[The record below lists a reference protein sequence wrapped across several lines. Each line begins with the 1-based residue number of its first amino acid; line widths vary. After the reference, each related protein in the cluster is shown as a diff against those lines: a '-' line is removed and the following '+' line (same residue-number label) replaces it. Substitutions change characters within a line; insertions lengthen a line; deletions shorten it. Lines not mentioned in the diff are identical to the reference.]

1 VTDASAAGGARVL
14 EHKQPIADEIVAKAR
29 AAMAEHELDV
39 LVATSPENVAYA
51 SGAAPPSQRTVRS
64 RLAAA
69 IVPAEGETELV
80 AIALE
85 GPVVRTQSRLDA
97 LRLYQEFVE
106 DPVEVV
112 ADSLRSRGIAGGT
125 IGVEE
130 THVSYA
136 DRCKLAAALPRARLL
151 AVDDL
156 LSGLRTIK
164 TRAETHVLREIG
176 AAAERIA
183 LEACDAFGAGAIE
196 REIANF
202 VAERYADAG
211 GDGLTMLVVGSGPR
225 SAAVNAP
232 PTGRVLE
239 RGDVLRLD
247 IIGTK
252 AHYHSDVA
260 RTAVVGEATPEQ
272 ERVYELL
279 LGVHRRC
286 LDALRPGAISSD
298 VYRIYHDAMEDAGLP
313 AYHFVGHG
321 LGITLHEEPFVNELT
336 ATSLREGMVLCIEP
350 LTLLEGRFG
359 MQIED
364 EVVITADGYE
374 PLSQAGEL
382 LRLGA

>member
-1 VTDASAAGGARVL
+1 MNEPAPAR
-14 EHKQPIADEIVAKAR
+14 IADEILEKSRVAMR
-29 AAMAEHELDV
+29 EHHLDA
-39 LVATSPENVAYA
+39 LVATSPENVAYT
-51 SGAAPPSQRTVRS
+51 SGAAPPSQKTVRS

-85 GPVVRTQSRLDA
+85 GPVVRTQSRLDSI
-97 LRLYQEFVE
+97 RFYEEFVE
-106 DPVEVV
+106 DPVEVF
-112 ADSLRSRGIAGGT
+112 ADSLRGRGLGAAT
-125 IGVEE
+125 VGVED
-130 THVSYA
+130 THLSYA
-136 DRCKLAAALPRARLL
+136 DRAKLAAALPRARLVRADEL
-151 AVDDL
+151 F
-156 LSGLRTIK
+156 SELRMIK
-164 TRAETHVLREIG
+164 TPTEIDAIRDIG

-183 LEACDAFGAGAIE
+183 REVCETFAAGSTE

-202 VAERYADAG
+202 VAERYAEAG

-232 PTGRVLE
+232 PTGRTLE
-239 RGDVLRLD
+239 QGDVLRLD

-252 AHYHSDVA
+252 GRYHSDVA
-260 RTAVVGEATPEQ
+260 RTAVVGRASAEEQ
-272 ERVYELL
+272 KVYDLL

-286 LDALRPGAISSD
+286 LEALRPGVVSSD
-298 VYRIYHDAMEDAGLP
+298 VYRIYRDAMDAAGLP
-313 AYHFVGHG
+313 SYHFVGHG

-336 ATSLREGMVLCIEP
+336 STPLEEGMVLCIEP

-364 EVVITADGYE
+364 EVVITAGGYE
-374 PLSQAGEL
+374 PVSQAGEL